1 MAPRCVAAGQLFKLR
16 PHGSVP
22 QGLLLMCML
31 LMLSLLTL
39 NVFMTSLAPEY
50 MTFGYQRYVRVCRP
64 SHSRLPCALSGDR
77 EH

>member
-1 MAPRCVAAGQLFKLR
+1 
-16 PHGSVP
+16 
-22 QGLLLMCML
+22 MCML